1 MCIHPNVIQL
11 NNTYAVLTSSSLTLS
26 LTLKVRTRNINFLY
40 KLRNKLKLLDNPR
53 KYILVVEQMLE
64 QINLRKA
71 HFPL

>member
-1 MCIHPNVIQL
+1 MWIDPNVIQL